1 MPQTRIRP
9 HGADIR
15 SRSKPKPQ
23 GKTIDK
29 GPSLNALKKRKRNLR
44 RLLEHAEK
52 LPADI
57 RINHERELASC
68 TAGIEDAQNQAE
80 LSRMIKKYHMVR
92 FFGEHN
98 QLLLHLALGVST
110 KSLIA
115 YLLQNGAK
123 QNDT

>member
-1 MPQTRIRP
+1 MPQTRTRP
-9 HGADIR
+9 HGSDTR
-15 SRSKPKPQ
+15 PRTNPKTQ
-23 GKTIDK
+23 GKNIDK

-92 FFGEHN
+92 FFGETHP
-98 QLLLHLALGVST
+98 LYHVSR
-110 KSLIA
+110 
-115 YLLQNGAK
+115 
-123 QNDT
+123 

>member
-1 MPQTRIRP
+1 MPQTRTRPRGSDIRP
-9 HGADIR
+9 RA
-15 SRSKPKPQ
+15 KPKNQ
-23 GKTIDK
+23 SRTIDK

-92 FFGEHN
+92 FFGEIHPLYMRILN
-98 QLLLHLALGVST
+98 LSQDGTA
-110 KSLIA
+110 
-115 YLLQNGAK
+115 NG
-123 QNDT
+123 